1 MQLWFLCFCVYF
13 LALPKVVRKNLFHY
27 FWKPR
32 SPFSMFCVNCLL
44 RFYFVYCVGFVLN
57 DVNADGWH
65 TCSLVALNVPENW
78 FWPAKTRKNWNFLR
92 CIPVFDL
99 VLKNCSDI
107 NEGKWL
113 QVLFHFFV
121 LMGKV
126 SWDIGVSFFLLCFRF
141 LIEVFS
147 FCTFTE
153 TFAIGFQ
160 NWFDNKWIDFE
171 VFHCNMA
178 FFVDF
183 FSVWT
188 EICNNYWNL
197 FPFWRDRILSEVSLT
212 EILVCSLKMLVVF
225 WPLDFVVSID
235 KLYQCNE
242 TLISMFLRLP
252 V

>member
-1 MQLWFLCFCVYF
+1 MQCNFDFYVF
-13 LALPKVVRKNLFHY
+13 ASASVALPKVVRKNLFHY

-44 RFYFVYCVGFVLN
+44 KFSFVYCVGFVLN
-57 DVNADGWH
+57 DVNADSCR
-65 TCSLVALNVPENW
+65 TCSLVALIVPENW
-78 FWPAKTRKNWNFLR
+78 FWPAKTRKKWNFLR

-113 QVLFHFFV
+113 QFLFHFFV
-121 LMGKV
+121 LMIKV

-160 NWFDNKWIDFE
+160 NWLDHKWIDFE
-171 VFHCNMA
+171 FFQWNMA

-183 FSVWT
+183 YLYGLIFAT
-188 EICNNYWNL
+188 IAQTC
-197 FPFWRDRILSEVSLT
+197 FPFDEIEFCLKLVWRR
-212 EILVCSLKMLVVF
+212 F
-225 WPLDFVVSID
+225 WSVL
-235 KLYQCNE
+235 
-242 TLISMFLRLP
+242 
-252 V
+252 

>member
-1 MQLWFLCFCVYF
+1 MQCNFDFYVF
-13 LALPKVVRKNLFHY
+13 ASTFQALPKVMRKNLFHY
-27 FWKPR
+27 FWKPI

-44 RFYFVYCVGFVLN
+44 RFYYVYFVGFVLN
-57 DVNADGWH
+57 DVNADGWR
-65 TCSLVALNVPENW
+65 TCSLVALIVPENW

-99 VLKNCSDI
+99 ALKNCSDI

-160 NWFDNKWIDFE
+160 NWFDHKWIDFE
-171 VFHCNMA
+171 VFQWSMA

-183 FSVWT
+183 YLYGLIFAT
-188 EICNNYWNL
+188 IAQTC
-197 FPFWRDRILSEVSLT
+197 FPFDEIEFCLKLVWRR
-212 EILVCSLKMLVVF
+212 F
-225 WPLDFVVSID
+225 WS
-235 KLYQCNE
+235 
-242 TLISMFLRLP
+242 FL
-252 V
+252 

>member
-1 MQLWFLCFCVYF
+1 MQCNFDFYVFASTF

-32 SPFSMFCVNCLL
+32 RPFSMFCVNCLL

-57 DVNADGWH
+57 DVNADGWR

-78 FWPAKTRKNWNFLR
+78 FWPAKARKNWNFLR
-92 CIPVFDL
+92 RIPVFDL

-107 NEGKWL
+107 NEGNWL
-113 QVLFHFFV
+113 QLLVHFIV
-121 LMGKV
+121 LMGVV
-126 SWDIGVSFFLLCFRF
+126 SSVIGMSFFLLCFRF

-160 NWFDNKWIDFE
+160 NWFDHKWIDFE
-171 VFHCNMA
+171 VFQWKMA

-183 FSVWT
+183 LSVWT
-188 EICNNYWNL
+188 DICNNCSNL
-197 FPFWRDRILSEVSLT
+197 FPFWRHQIFSIVSLRG
-212 EILVCSLKMLVVF
+212 ILVCSLKMLVPF
-225 WPLDFVVSID
+225 SLWIL
-235 KLYQCNE
+235 
-242 TLISMFLRLP
+242 
-252 V
+252 